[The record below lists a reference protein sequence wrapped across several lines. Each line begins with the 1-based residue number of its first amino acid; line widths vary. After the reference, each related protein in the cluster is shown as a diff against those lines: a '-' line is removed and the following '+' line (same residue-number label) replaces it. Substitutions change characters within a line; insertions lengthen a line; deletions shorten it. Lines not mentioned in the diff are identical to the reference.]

1 MSKIPKRHLII
12 VLACMGGISIVT
24 IILVIYYIYKRGGGG
39 PGGTKYSC
47 KKGVCVT
54 NSSGTYKS
62 LDSCKNSCNL
72 VPVLS
77 SWDCD
82 KESGACS
89 ELKNGS
95 GTYKSLDSCK
105 NSCNL
110 VPVLSSWDCDKESGA
125 CSELENS
132 SGTYKSLDSCHK
144 SCNLVPVLSSW
155 DCDKESGACSELEN
169 SSGTYKSL
177 DSCHKSCNL
186 VPVLSSWDC
195 DKESGACSEL
205 ENSSGTYKSLDSCH
219 KSCPIPGPPKLKI
232 NGAWAGTVGCGGT
245 LKNKVINHIS
255 LATALPQDYG
265 STDTAKTTFF
275 SGHIMGSYPVPQPD
289 PKNPIQYLISV
300 GGSVATPDG
309 WTGFVGQLSAEG
321 GVEDFYNA
329 CKKRGITGIDWDL
342 EVLPNPPSLNS
353 KIIAINSALKK
364 LDQNFI
370 VQYTILLGSPLTW
383 NSLLSTNNYDY
394 IALMLYNGG
403 MYKATDSG
411 AGCDWD
417 GWAELFLSQGKSG
430 CSSGDQTGP
439 LGEPVSRFIKPI
451 SAGGSGATNLS
462 TIDPKKIILGL
473 ITDTPGTFA
482 DMPILNRAFQLLQQ
496 YDGAGMMIWVIPG
509 GWNTSLANNLSRL
522 KTLGYNLD
530 SNCSASN
537 SNKCS
542 KVANPCKNGCTCN
555 ATVCGKNNWQV
566 TDQECAPCSS
576 GQTWWPCDQTGFCEC
591 N

>member
-1 MSKIPKRHLII
+1 MPQLSKRHLII
-12 VLACMGGISIVT
+12 VLAVVGGVSLIT
-24 IILVIYYIYKRGGGG
+24 IILAIYYIHKRGGGD
-39 PGGTKYSC
+39 GGC
-47 KKGVCVT
+47 G
-54 NSSGTYKS
+54 GG
-62 LDSCKNSCNL
+62 
-72 VPVLS
+72 
-77 SWDCD
+77 
-82 KESGACS
+82 EG
-89 ELKNGS
+89 G
-95 GTYKSLDSCK
+95 G
-105 NSCNL
+105 
-110 VPVLSSWDCDKESGA
+110 
-125 CSELENS
+125 
-132 SGTYKSLDSCHK
+132 
-144 SCNLVPVLSSW
+144 
-155 DCDKESGACSELEN
+155 
-169 SSGTYKSL
+169 
-177 DSCHKSCNL
+177 
-186 VPVLSSWDC
+186 
-195 DKESGACSEL
+195 
-205 ENSSGTYKSLDSCH
+205 
-219 KSCPIPGPPKLKI
+219 GPPPKPKI
-232 NGAWAGTVGCGGT
+232 TGAWAGTVGCGGT
-245 LKNKVINHIS
+245 LKNKVIDHIS

-265 STDTAKTTFF
+265 STDTAKTAFF

-300 GGSVATPDG
+300 GGSVAQPAG
-309 WTGFVGQLSAEG
+309 WTSFVDQLSAEC

-364 LDQNFI
+364 LDKNFI

-383 NSLLSTNNYDY
+383 NSLLGTDNYDY

-430 CSSGDQTGP
+430 CSGP
-439 LGEPVSRFIKPI
+439 LGEPVSRFIKPT

-482 DMPILNRAFQLLQQ
+482 DISILNRAFQLLKQ

-522 KTLGYNLD
+522 KALGYNLD
-530 SNCSASN
+530 SNCGASN

-542 KVANPCKNGCTCN
+542 KVANPCKSGCTCK
-555 ATVCGKNNWQV
+555 ATECGKNNWQV
-566 TDQECAPCSS
+566 KDQECAPCSS
-576 GQTWWPCDQTGFCEC
+576 GQAWWPCNQTGFCEC
-591 N
+591 KLHGPSGPSHPKSSGGHQVLIYIAICGSVILGVVLFLIFRR